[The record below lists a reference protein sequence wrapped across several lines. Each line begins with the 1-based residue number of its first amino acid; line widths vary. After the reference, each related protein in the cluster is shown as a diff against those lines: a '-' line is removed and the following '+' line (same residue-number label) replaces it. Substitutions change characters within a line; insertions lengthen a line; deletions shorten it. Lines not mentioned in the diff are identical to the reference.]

1 LFHPL
6 LNGCL
11 GAKGGPDGHT
21 NRWLGE
27 AHNSPP
33 PPKGFAA
40 LKVTKVDHYTDRLF
54 AFRTERPASFRFRSG
69 EFAMFGGKPLL
80 RAYSIASPNWE
91 DHLEFYSIKV
101 PDGPLTSR
109 LQLIKAGDQVLVRP
123 KSVGTL
129 VFDALTPGKRLFL
142 FATGTGL
149 APFASVI
156 RDPEVYEKFDS
167 IYILHTCRET
177 AELAYGKE
185 LVEHVL
191 RHEFLGDLAAGKLHH
206 ISATT
211 REPSQKMGRINH
223 WIEDGRLA
231 EFAGGVLTPETD
243 RVMIC
248 GSMEM
253 LQTLKNCCEVLGFD
267 EGSNSKPG
275 QFVIEK
281 AFAG

>member
-1 LFHPL
+1 LAQKEEL
-6 LNGCL
+6 MDIQTG
-11 GAKGGPDGHT
+11 GAS
-21 NRWLGE
+21 E

-33 PPKGFAA
+33 PAKGFAA

-69 EFAMFGGKPLL
+69 EFTMIGLMVGGKPLL

-109 LQLIKAGDQVLVRP
+109 LQLIQAGDQILVRP

-167 IYILHTCRET
+167 VYLLHTCRET
-177 AELAYGKE
+177 AELTYGKE

-191 RHEFLGDLAAGKLHH
+191 RHAFLGDLAAEKLHH

-231 EFAGGVLTPETD
+231 KFAGGVLTPETD